1 MKKQFIFDAFVEE
14 VKKMYKLSTDELLTG
29 RNTSS
34 IEARHFLIYLAWN
47 RKIRKRD
54 IRDFFEELGL
64 KITNTT
70 IELGI
75 KKFERLSAEDDDV
88 YFITEKINNKINLNI

>member
-14 VKKMYKLSTDELLTG
+14 VKKMYKLSNEELLFG
-29 RNTSS
+29 KNTSS
-34 IEARHFLIYLAWN
+34 VEARHYLIYLAHN

-54 IRDFFEELGL
+54 IRDSFKDLGVS
-64 KITNTT
+64 INPPT
-70 IELGI
+70 IELAI